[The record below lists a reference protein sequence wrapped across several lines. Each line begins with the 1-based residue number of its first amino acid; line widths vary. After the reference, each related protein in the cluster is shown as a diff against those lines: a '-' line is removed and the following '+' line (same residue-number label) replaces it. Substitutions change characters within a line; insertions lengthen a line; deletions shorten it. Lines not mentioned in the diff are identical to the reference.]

1 MKKPLSFPRFHASA
15 RGICYT
21 GVSVVISDGRGEY
34 SIFAPNIEDLKTRW
48 RLITHLPLDESL
60 VQKTAL
66 FSMKSISTEG
76 RNGN

>member
-1 MKKPLSFPRFHASA
+1 MSFPRFPASA
-15 RGICYT
+15 RGICCT
-21 GVSVVISDGRGEY
+21 GVSAVINDTWGEY
-34 SIFAPNIEDLKTRW
+34 SIFAPNIEDLRTRW